1 MDYASLSTTAHVAP
15 EAARTYREHGHWRD
29 DTYLDD
35 LRGRAAREPDRTV
48 LVDRAA
54 GDRHEITAAE
64 LADRVER
71 VAQGL
76 RAAGVRPREAV
87 AYQTANRREAVAL
100 LHACARVGAVA
111 VPMTLQLG
119 DAQVEQRLATT
130 GAVLAVVTGDAA
142 AAALGESAPRLPEL
156 RTRVVLDAGPPL
168 PEGTVAFT
176 DLVPTSASGSL
187 GEASDDEIGADD
199 VALVLFTSGT
209 TGRSK
214 AVLHTPNTLY
224 ASLTSLI
231 GELVDDVGT
240 TRVLTTSVV
249 THVIGILT
257 SALGPVVLGRTA
269 VLTDARGPAELLDV
283 VAGEH
288 VTHLLVGPTGLD
300 SVLDAVAR
308 GATVPGCLRVV
319 ALGGAPV
326 VQPVLDKAD
335 RLPAELRFHWGMT
348 EVPGG
353 GASDG
358 HEPEGTSWHT
368 MGHARHGL
376 ERALDT
382 SAEGGVGEVRVRGP
396 QVTVG
401 ILDSSDGSVVWTPA
415 QDDGWFRTG
424 DLAEVDDS
432 GELAFV
438 DRDSDEIKGAS
449 GMLIPTADVEDLV
462 VSHPDVDEAVLVAYH
477 PGEQGEAPAAVVVP
491 RDGATP
497 TLEDIQ
503 SHLTERGTTSWYLP
517 TRLELVDHLDRDPQG
532 KVDKRRLRDRL
543 NS

>member
-1 MDYASLSTTAHVAP
+1 MDTASLLTTAHVTP

-35 LRGRAAREPDRTV
+35 LRGRAENEPERTV

-54 GDRHEITAAE
+54 GDRHEITAAD

-87 AYQTANRREAVAL
+87 AYQTANRWEAVAL
-100 LHACARVGAVA
+100 LYACARVGAVA
-111 VPMTLQLG
+111 VPMTPALG
-119 DAQVEQRLATT
+119 SAQVEQRLATT
-130 GAVLAVVTGDAA
+130 GAVLAVVSGDAA
-142 AAALGESAPRLPEL
+142 AVALGETAPRLPEL
-156 RTRVVLDAGPPL
+156 RTRVALDTGPRL
-168 PEGTVAFT
+168 PAGTVAFGE
-176 DLVPTSASGSL
+176 LVPASASGSL
-187 GEASDDEIGADD
+187 HDPADDEIGADD

-214 AVLHTPNTLY
+214 AVMHTPNTLH
-224 ASLTSLI
+224 ASLASMV

-249 THVIGILT
+249 THVIGIMT
-257 SALGPVVLGRTA
+257 SALGPVEVGRPA

-300 SVLDAVAR
+300 SGLDAVAR
-308 GATVPGCLRVV
+308 GGP
-319 ALGGAPV
+319 PV

-353 GASDG
+353 GASSG
-358 HEPEGTSWHT
+358 HEPDGTSWHT

-382 SAEGGVGEVRVRGP
+382 GPEGDVGEVRVRGP

-401 ILDSSDGSVVWTPA
+401 IVDSSDGSVVWTPA
-415 QDDGWFRTG
+415 YDDGWFRTG
-424 DLAEVDDS
+424 DLAEVDPS

-438 DRDSDEIKGAS
+438 DRDSDEIKGFS

-477 PGEQGEAPAAVVVP
+477 PGEQAEAPAAGVVP
-491 RDGATP
+491 PDG
-497 TLEDIQ
+497 
-503 SHLTERGTTSWYLP
+503 
-517 TRLELVDHLDRDPQG
+517 
-532 KVDKRRLRDRL
+532 
-543 NS
+543 